1 MQVSRPI
8 EHKEL
13 KDFPLAER
21 FLKLPIDNYLNLL
34 GITPSEP
41 QIAVINAINDSNYR
55 FIVACLSRRVGKSFI
70 AYNIA
75 FLKALEPGVKI
86 LIMAPNYSISN
97 IGWSAIKNLIK
108 NYGLDVEKENAKDK
122 EIELSN
128 GTLIKL
134 GSVNQADSV
143 VGHSF
148 DLVIYEEAAI
158 ASKGGDSF
166 NVQIRPMLD
175 KPNSKALFI
184 STPRGAN
191 WFKEFYERG
200 YNPLLPQW
208 LSIHATW
215 KDNPRVSETDIDE
228 ARRTVSP
235 AFFRQEYEADFDVF
249 EGMVFTAFDYEKHVK
264 DPWVELTKET
274 CETIMG
280 IDHGYNDPTA
290 AIVLKY
296 HFDTDTFF
304 LVSEYQDCKKTT
316 DVYAE
321 QFRRMIDEYGVEL
334 TWVDSAAAQF
344 RQDLMVLHD
353 ICSAPA
359 TKSVLDGIEYVHS
372 LIAQDKLIIS
382 PECAQ
387 AILSIK
393 NYSWEESE
401 TLQRSRPTH
410 DEYSHICDALRYA
423 LYSYAR

>member
-1 MQVSRPI
+1 MLTSRAI
-8 EHKEL
+8 ITDKL
-13 KDFPLAER
+13 IDFDLSNR
-21 FLKLPIDNYLNLL
+21 FLKLPIANYLELL
-34 GITPSEP
+34 GITPSPP
-41 QIAVINAINDSNYR
+41 QIAVINAINDPKYR
-55 FIVACLSRRVGKSFI
+55 FVVACLSRRVGKSFI

-97 IGWSAIKNLIK
+97 IGWSAIKRLIK
-108 NYGLDVEKENAKDK
+108 SYGLDVEKENAKDK

-158 ASKGGDSF
+158 SSKGGDSYD
-166 NVQIRPMLD
+166 VQIRPMLD

-191 WFKEFYERG
+191 WFKNFYERG
-200 YNPLLPQW
+200 FDQLLTNW
-208 LSIHATW
+208 VSIHATW
-215 KDNPRVSETDIDE
+215 RDNPRVSETDIEE
-228 ARRTVSP
+228 ARKTVSP
-235 AFFRQEYEADFDVF
+235 AYFRQEYEADFDVF
-249 EGMVFTAFDYEKHVK
+249 EGMVFSAFDYEKHVRIPEV
-264 DPWVELTKET
+264 DLNYET

-290 AIVLKY
+290 AVVLKY
-296 HFDTDTFF
+296 HFETDTFY
-304 LVSEYQDCKKTT
+304 LVREYCDNKKTT
-316 DVYAE
+316 DIYAAAFKE
-321 QFRRMIDEYGVEL
+321 MIDGEGVEL

-353 ICSAPA
+353 ICTAPA

-372 LIAQDKLIIS
+372 LIAQNKLIIH
-382 PECAQ
+382 PECVQ
-387 AILSIK
+387 SILSIK
-393 NYSWEESE
+393 NYAWEESE
-401 TLQRSRPTH
+401 TLQRSRPVH
-410 DEYSHICDALRYA
+410 NDYSHICDALRYA
-423 LYSYAR
+423 LYSYSR